1 MLFSD
6 PLANFKT
13 FSERVSYI
21 KTTTSVGLCLSRD
34 FSAST
39 DTPLDT
45 FLGSLFILDYC
56 NIKIFVL
63 CILH

>member
-1 MLFSD
+1 MSFNIDVYETIYEMLLSD

-39 DTPLDT
+39 DTK
-45 FLGSLFILDYC
+45 GY
-56 NIKIFVL
+56 VMEGQG
-63 CILH
+63 

>member
-39 DTPLDT
+39 DTQ
-45 FLGSLFILDYC
+45 GY
-56 NIKIFVL
+56 VMEGQG
-63 CILH
+63 